1 MFPAEYQTAEWIGR
15 QRLALGRC
23 DPGILEKCVLALTLL
38 GRLVETGL
46 PFLFKGG
53 TSLLLHLPEPRRLS
67 RDIDIVCGESAEKV
81 DAALEEVGRQAPF
94 IRHEPDPRDD
104 TRMPRRR
111 HFKFFY
117 RSALK
122 GNAESEVLLDVVEEA
137 HEAHDAVMRPIRT
150 NVLIPE
156 REILVRVPTV
166 ESLLGDKLTA
176 FAPNTVGV
184 RLRRPDGLPGDVQ
197 QVAKQLFD
205 VGVLMDVATDFDAVA
220 RTYDQVHS
228 LENGY
233 RGGNHTREASLDDTI
248 NACLAIMARKKVQ
261 LDQYPDAPLLHDG
274 FERMKGHLTWPAFS
288 NTEARRT
295 LAAKAAALAA
305 HLKAGVPFDF
315 IANRYSASA
324 EQLAHLK
331 ATSLNGTPHSWL
343 EGVRSTNPESYHYW
357 VATMRALG
365 HLPAV

>member
-1 MFPAEYQTAEWIGR
+1 MFPAEYHTAEWLER

-23 DPGILEKCVLALTLL
+23 DPNILEKCVLALTLL

-46 PFLFKGG
+46 PILFKGG

-67 RDIDIVCGESAEKV
+67 RDIDIVCGEPAATV
-81 DAALEEVGRQAPF
+81 DAVLEAVGRQAPF
-94 IRHEPDPRDD
+94 LRHEPDPRDD
-104 TRMPRRR
+104 TRLPKRR

-122 GNAESEVLLDVVEEA
+122 GNPESEILLDVVEEA
-137 HEAHDAVMRPIRT
+137 HEAHDVVSRPIRT

-184 RLRRPDGLPGDVQ
+184 RLRRPDGSPGDVQ

-205 VGVLMDVATDFDAVA
+205 VGVLFDAATDFAAVA
-220 RTYDQVHS
+220 RTYDRVHA

-233 RGGNHTREASLDDTI
+233 RGGTHTREASLGDTF
-248 NACLAIMARKKVQ
+248 NACLAIMARKKAQ
-261 LDQYPDAPLLHDG
+261 LDLYPDTPLLHDG
-274 FERMKGHLTWPAFS
+274 FDRMKGHLTWPAFS
-288 NTEARRT
+288 NPEARRT

-305 HLKAGVPFDF
+305 HLR
-315 IANRYSASA
+315 ANRPLDFAATRYTGSEA
-324 EQLAHLK
+324 QLAHLK

-343 EGVRSTNPESYHYW
+343 EATRGTNPECYYYW
-357 VATMRALG
+357 LVALDAIAKA
-365 HLPAV
+365 P